1 MVDILSFWI
10 LVGRLLGKEKNWIS
24 GGYLEFILLFL
35 GYILSEFKLQLK
47 SLGIIRLKLLKLLWI
62 FRRMRLR
69 SLRVFFLL
77 LSAFMGKIKVNYNF
91 LFILLWSWLNNYN
104 IFMESK
110 INDIFFIYRLQWIGV
125 ILVSCP
131 FDLVLCQREALFI
144 L

>member
-91 LFILLWSWLNNYN
+91 LFIILWSWLNNYN
-104 IFMESK
+104 ILIESK
-110 INDIFFIYRLQWIGV
+110 VNDIFFNYRLQWIGV

-131 FDLVLCQREALFI
+131 FDLVPC
-144 L
+144 